1 MVRSGNAQQLLD
13 RVTAILPDSDEDLIY
28 KGVVTGV
35 AEQMMA
41 LKKAD
46 ARLQECYG
54 SREALEQLVQTEGVS
69 PDDHT
74 HYTDLV
80 EWRAIHYEL
89 SQLREI
95 LETL

>member
-1 MVRSGNAQQLLD
+1 MVTSGNVQQLLD

-35 AEQMMA
+35 AERMMA

-46 ARLQECYG
+46 ARLQKLYG
-54 SREALEQLVQTEGVS
+54 SLEALEQLVQTEEVS

-74 HYTDLV
+74 RYTDLI
-80 EWRAIHYEL
+80 EWRAINHEL
-89 SQLREI
+89 TQLREI